1 MAGQVLPSAEGNIRQ
16 KMADLQL
23 DLASQQ
29 VKTMIISKL
38 LQLEK
43 KYYIVRS
50 WQLLN
55 KWSYFLGRVTPHI
68 WTLAPTPIHQ

>member
-23 DLASQQ
+23 DLASQE
-29 VKTMIISKL
+29 VKTMIISKV

-43 KYYIVRS
+43 NYIQREELVAS
-50 WQLLN
+50 
-55 KWSYFLGRVTPHI
+55 K
-68 WTLAPTPIHQ
+68 

>member
-1 MAGQVLPSAEGNIRQ
+1 MVGQVLPSAEGNIRQ

-29 VKTMIISKL
+29 VNTMIISKL

-43 KYYIVRS
+43 KYYSARS
-50 WQLLN
+50 WQFLN

-68 WTLAPTPIHQ
+68 RSLAPTPIHQ

>member
-23 DLASQQ
+23 DLASKE
-29 VKTMIISKL
+29 VKTMIIRKV

-43 KYYIVRS
+43 KYYSVRS
-50 WQLLN
+50 
-55 KWSYFLGRVTPHI
+55 
-68 WTLAPTPIHQ
+68 